1 MKGIFSTLVGCSLLA
16 AGVAMASSVMAPS
29 SAQAFSLS
37 FGSTST
43 SSNNI
48 ATGASAKVDF
58 NFSQAGNNVLLNL
71 NLLNTTGQTT
81 FGAKA
86 TQSTLMGITF
96 DLVEGLNVVAKS
108 YVGSSFFSN
117 LLSSVSFTPFSN
129 SGGNFDVGIAHNDKF
144 EGGNTKGGLTQGLSS
159 SVSFLL
165 SGTNLVANNLENAF
179 LTGFQDG
186 TLRIAS
192 RFQAVN
198 AGAGSDKLLGGILKP
213 TVVVPPPGTAAS
225 VVEPA
230 AAPAPAAAA
239 AASVVEP
246 AAAPAAAAAAIAV
259 EPAAA
264 PAPAAAAAASVVEPA
279 AAPAPAAA
287 AIAVEPAAAPAAP
300 APESVVE
307 PAAVPAAPAPESAAE
322 PAAVPAAPAVAIA
335 VEPAASNSD
344 SVSVPEPATLAGL
357 GLVGGAM
364 AMLRRR
370 KVSKSA

>member
-1 MKGIFSTLVGCSLLA
+1 MKGTFSTLVGCSLLA
-16 AGVAMASSVMAPS
+16 AGVALTSSVLAPS

-213 TVVVPPPGTAAS
+213 TVVVPAPGTAAS

-246 AAAPAAAAAAIAV
+246 AAAPAA
-259 EPAAA
+259 
-264 PAPAAAAAASVVEPA
+264 
-279 AAPAPAAA
+279 AAA

>member
-1 MKGIFSTLVGCSLLA
+1 MKGTFSTLVGCSLLA
-16 AGVAMASSVMAPS
+16 AGVAITSSVLAPS
-29 SAQAFSLS
+29 SAQAFSIS

-43 SSNNI
+43 SSNSL
-48 ATGASAKVDF
+48 ATGASANVDF

-71 NLLNTTGQTT
+71 NLLNTTGQIPS

-96 DLVEGLNVVAKS
+96 DLMEGLNVVANS

-117 LLSSVSFTPFSN
+117 LVDNVSFKPFSN

-144 EGGNTKGGLTQGLSS
+144 EGGNTHGGLTQGLSS

-213 TVVVPPPGTAAS
+213 TVVVPPAVVPAVVPPAPAAPAPESAVEPAAVPAAPASTA
-225 VVEPA
+225 EPA
-230 AAPAPAAAA
+230 AAPAPAA
-239 AASVVEP
+239 P
-246 AAAPAAAAAAIAV
+246 AVAIA
-259 EPAAA
+259 
-264 PAPAAAAAASVVEPA
+264 
-279 AAPAPAAA
+279 
-287 AIAVEPAAAPAAP
+287 
-300 APESVVE
+300 VE
-307 PAAVPAAPAPESAAE
+307 PAAVPAAPAPESAVE
-322 PAAVPAAPAVAIA
+322 PAAVPAAPAPETAAEPVPAAPALAIA
-335 VEPAASNSD
+335 VEPAASNPD

>member
-1 MKGIFSTLVGCSLLA
+1 MKGTFSTLIGCSLLA
-16 AGVAMASSVMAPS
+16 AGVAITSSVLAPS
-29 SAQAFSLS
+29 SAQAFSIS

-43 SSNNI
+43 SSNSL
-48 ATGASAKVDF
+48 ATGASANVDF

-71 NLLNTTGQTT
+71 NLLNTTGQIPS

-96 DLVEGLNVVAKS
+96 DLVEGLNVVANS

-117 LLSSVSFTPFSN
+117 LLSSVSFTPFSK
-129 SGGNFDVGIAHNDKF
+129 SGGSFDVGIAHNGNF
-144 EGGNTKGGLTQGLSS
+144 EGGNTHGGLTQGLSS

-179 LTGFQDG
+179 LSGFQDG

-213 TVVVPPPGTAAS
+213 TVVVPPAVVPAVVPPAPAAPAPAIA
-225 VVEPA
+225 VEPA
-230 AAPAPAAAA
+230 AAPGTAANA
-239 AASVVEP
+239 VEP
-246 AAAPAAAAAAIAV
+246 VLVAAAPVPAPESAAEPVPAAPAPAPESAV

-264 PAPAAAAAASVVEPA
+264 PAPAAP
-279 AAPAPAAA
+279 
-287 AIAVEPAAAPAAP
+287 AIA
-300 APESVVE
+300 VE
-307 PAAVPAAPAPESAAE
+307 PAAVPAAPAPETAAE
-322 PAAVPAAPAVAIA
+322 PVPAAPAVAIA
-335 VEPAASNSD
+335 VEPAASNPD

>member
-1 MKGIFSTLVGCSLLA
+1 M
-16 AGVAMASSVMAPS
+16 
-29 SAQAFSLS
+29 
-37 FGSTST
+37 
-43 SSNNI
+43 
-48 ATGASAKVDF
+48 VDF
-58 NFSQAGNNVLLNL
+58 SFSQVDAHSVLLNL
-71 NLLNTTGQTT
+71 NLLNTTGQIPS
-81 FGAKA
+81 FGAGA

-108 YVGSSFFSN
+108 YKGSDFFSN

-129 SGGNFDVGIAHNDKF
+129 SGDSFDVGIAHNDKF

-159 SVSFLL
+159 TVSFLL
-165 SGTNLVANNLENAF
+165 GGTNLDANNVENAF
-179 LTGFQDG
+179 LTGIQDG

-198 AGAGSDKLLGGILKP
+198 AGAGSDKLLGGILQP
-213 TVVVPPPGTAAS
+213 TVVVPPYMPPYSPLFVPPFVT
-225 VVEPA
+225 P
-230 AAPAPAAAA
+230 PAP
-239 AASVVEP
+239 VP
-246 AAAPAAAAAAIAV
+246 ATAPAAPAAASAV

-264 PAPAAAAAASVVEPA
+264 PAPAAPTPA
-279 AAPAPAAA
+279 NA
-287 AIAVEPAAAPAAP
+287 
-300 APESVVE
+300 VE
-307 PAAVPAAPAPESAAE
+307 PAAVPAAPAPESAVE

-335 VEPAASNSD
+335 VEPAASNPD

>member
-1 MKGIFSTLVGCSLLA
+1 MKSTFSTLVGCSLLA
-16 AGVAMASSVMAPS
+16 AGVAIISSVLAPS
-29 SAQAFSLS
+29 SAQAFSIS
-37 FGSTST
+37 FGSSST
-43 SSNNI
+43 SSNPT
-48 ATGASAKVDF
+48 ATGASAMVDF
-58 NFSQAGNNVLLNL
+58 SFSQVDAHSVLLNL
-71 NLLNTTGQTT
+71 NLLNTTGQIPS
-81 FGAKA
+81 FGAGA

-108 YVGSSFFSN
+108 YVGNSFFSN

-129 SGGNFDVGIAHNDKF
+129 SGGNFDVGIAHKDKF

-213 TVVVPPPGTAAS
+213 TVVVPAPGSAAIA
-225 VVEPA
+225 VEPA
-230 AAPAPAAAA
+230 AAPA
-239 AASVVEP
+239 
-246 AAAPAAAAAAIAV
+246 APAAAAAIAV

-264 PAPAAAAAASVVEPA
+264 PAPAAAAAAIVVEPA
-279 AAPAPAAA
+279 AA
-287 AIAVEPAAAPAAP
+287 
-300 APESVVE
+300 
-307 PAAVPAAPAPESAAE
+307 
-322 PAAVPAAPAVAIA
+322 PAAPAVAIA
-335 VEPAASNSD
+335 VEPAASNPD

>member
-1 MKGIFSTLVGCSLLA
+1 MKGTFSTLVGCSLLA
-16 AGVAMASSVMAPS
+16 AGVAITSSVLAPS
-29 SAQAFSLS
+29 SAQAFSIS

-43 SSNNI
+43 SSNSL
-48 ATGASAKVDF
+48 ATGASANVDF

-71 NLLNTTGQTT
+71 NLLNTTGQIPS

-96 DLVEGLNVVAKS
+96 DLMEGLNVVANS

-117 LLSSVSFTPFSN
+117 LVDNVSFKPFSN

-144 EGGNTKGGLTQGLSS
+144 EGGNTHGGLTQGLSS

-213 TVVVPPPGTAAS
+213 TVVVPPA
-225 VVEPA
+225 VVPA
-230 AAPAPAAAA
+230 
-239 AASVVEP
+239 VVP
-246 AAAPAAAAAAIAV
+246 P
-259 EPAAA
+259 
-264 PAPAAAAAASVVEPA
+264 
-279 AAPAPAAA
+279 
-287 AIAVEPAAAPAAP
+287 APAAP
-300 APESVVE
+300 APESAVE
-307 PAAVPAAPAPESAAE
+307 PAAVPAAPAPETAAE
-322 PAAVPAAPAVAIA
+322 PVPAAPALAIA
-335 VEPAASNSD
+335 VEPAASNPD

>member
-1 MKGIFSTLVGCSLLA
+1 MKGTFSTLVGCSLLA
-16 AGVAMASSVMAPS
+16 AGVAITSSVLAPS
-29 SAQAFSLS
+29 SAQAFSIS

-43 SSNNI
+43 SSNSL
-48 ATGASAKVDF
+48 ATGASANVDF

-71 NLLNTTGQTT
+71 NLLNTTGQIPS

-96 DLVEGLNVVAKS
+96 DLVEGLNVVANS
-108 YVGSSFFSN
+108 YKGSSFFSN

-213 TVVVPPPGTAAS
+213 TVVVPPAVVPTVVPPVVPPAPAAPAPAIAVEPAAVPAAPAS

-230 AAPAPAAAA
+230 AAPAPAA
-239 AASVVEP
+239 P
-246 AAAPAAAAAAIAV
+246 AVAAPAVAIAV

-264 PAPAAAAAASVVEPA
+264 PAPD
-279 AAPAPAAA
+279 APA
-287 AIAVEPAAAPAAP
+287 I
-300 APESVVE
+300 
-307 PAAVPAAPAPESAAE
+307 AAE

-335 VEPAASNSD
+335 VEPAASNPD

-357 GLVGGAM
+357 GLVSGAM

-370 KVSKSA
+370 KVSKIA

>member
-1 MKGIFSTLVGCSLLA
+1 MKGTFSTLVGCSLLA
-16 AGVAMASSVMAPS
+16 AGVAITSSVLAPS
-29 SAQAFSLS
+29 SAQAFSIS

-43 SSNNI
+43 SSNSL
-48 ATGASAKVDF
+48 ATGASANVDF

-86 TQSTLMGITF
+86 SQSTLMGITF
-96 DLVEGLNVVAKS
+96 DLVEGLNVVANS
-108 YVGSSFFSN
+108 YLGSSFFSN
-117 LLSSVSFTPFSN
+117 LVDNVSFKPFSN
-129 SGGNFDVGIAHNDKF
+129 SGGSFDVGIAHNDKF
-144 EGGNTKGGLTQGLSS
+144 EGGNTHGGLTQGLSS

-179 LTGFQDG
+179 LSGFQDG

-213 TVVVPPPGTAAS
+213 TVVVPPA
-225 VVEPA
+225 VVPA
-230 AAPAPAAAA
+230 VVPPAPAAPAP
-239 AASVVEP
+239 
-246 AAAPAAAAAAIAV
+246 AIAV

-264 PAPAAAAAASVVEPA
+264 PGTAANAVEPVLVAAAPVPVPESAAEPVP
-279 AAPAPAAA
+279 AAPAPAPESAVEPVPAA
-287 AIAVEPAAAPAAP
+287 PAPAPESAVEPAAAPAAP
-300 APESVVE
+300 AV
-307 PAAVPAAPAPESAAE
+307 AIAAE

-335 VEPAASNSD
+335 VEPAASNPD

>member
-1 MKGIFSTLVGCSLLA
+1 LSNPTEILNEMKGTFSTLVGCSLLA
-16 AGVAMASSVMAPS
+16 AGVALTSSVLAPS
-29 SAQAFSLS
+29 SAQAFSIS
-37 FGSTST
+37 FGSSST
-43 SSNNI
+43 SSNPT
-48 ATGASAKVDF
+48 ATGASAMVDF
-58 NFSQAGNNVLLNL
+58 SFSQVDSHSVLLNL
-71 NLLNTTGQTT
+71 NLLNTTGQIPS
-81 FGAKA
+81 FGAGA

-96 DLVEGLNVVAKS
+96 DLVDGLNVVAKS

-117 LLSSVSFTPFSN
+117 LVDNVSFTPFSN

-159 SVSFLL
+159 SASFLL
-165 SGTNLVANNLENAF
+165 SGKNLVANNIENAF
-179 LTGFQDG
+179 LTGFGDG

-213 TVVVPPPGTAAS
+213 TVVVPAPGSAAIA
-225 VVEPA
+225 VEPA
-230 AAPAPAAAA
+230 AAPAPAA
-239 AASVVEP
+239 P
-246 AAAPAAAAAAIAV
+246 AAAAAIAV

-264 PAPAAAAAASVVEPA
+264 PAPAAPA
-279 AAPAPAAA
+279 AA
-287 AIAVEPAAAPAAP
+287 
-300 APESVVE
+300 SVVE

-322 PAAVPAAPAVAIA
+322 PAAVLAAPAVAIA
-335 VEPAASNSD
+335 VEPAASNPD

>member
-1 MKGIFSTLVGCSLLA
+1 M
-16 AGVAMASSVMAPS
+16 
-29 SAQAFSLS
+29 
-37 FGSTST
+37 
-43 SSNNI
+43 
-48 ATGASAKVDF
+48 VDF
-58 NFSQAGNNVLLNL
+58 SFSQVDANSVLLNL
-71 NLLNTTGQTT
+71 NLLNSTGQIPS

-96 DLVEGLNVVAKS
+96 DLVEGLNVVTKS

-117 LLSSVSFTPFSN
+117 LVDNVSFTPFSN
-129 SGGNFDVGIAHNDKF
+129 SGGNFNVGIAHNDKF

-165 SGTNLVANNLENAF
+165 GGKNLVANNLENAF

-192 RFQAVN
+192 RFQAVSGSGFS
-198 AGAGSDKLLGGILKP
+198 GASDKLLGGILEP
-213 TVVVPPPGTAAS
+213 TMVVPAPGTAANA
-225 VVEPA
+225 VEPVLVA
-230 AAPAPAAAA
+230 AAP
-239 AASVVEP
+239 
-246 AAAPAAAAAAIAV
+246 AIAV

-264 PAPAAAAAASVVEPA
+264 
-279 AAPAPAAA
+279 AAP
-287 AIAVEPAAAPAAP
+287 APAAP

-307 PAAVPAAPAPESAAE
+307 PAVVPAAVPAAPAPESAAE
-322 PAAVPAAPAVAIA
+322 PAA
-335 VEPAASNSD
+335 SNPD